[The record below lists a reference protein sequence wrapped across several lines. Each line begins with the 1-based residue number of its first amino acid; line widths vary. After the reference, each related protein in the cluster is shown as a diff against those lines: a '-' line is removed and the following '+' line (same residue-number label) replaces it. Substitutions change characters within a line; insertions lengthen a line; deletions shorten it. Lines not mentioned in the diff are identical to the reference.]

1 MGGFRIPYSAFR
13 ILSLFFLLPESGIRN
28 PESLNNFFQFL
39 LHFIFIATFLFVYII
54 AIIILKPFRLHRK
67 RKISTVTLKLSYL
80 VYLAFFLAFVYLVLF
95 FASNDV
101 NTEENM
107 ENGTSAIYYII
118 VLVSFF
124 IPNIGIMIRRRF
136 KNNRTLYN
144 YLVSFMNLLIILA
157 LIFMMSQVKWD
168 F

>member
-1 MGGFRIPYSAFR
+1 MNS
-13 ILSLFFLLPESGIRN
+13 
-28 PESLNNFFQFL
+28 FFQFL

-67 RKISTVTLKLSYL
+67 RKISTVSLKLSYL
-80 VYLAFFLAFVYLVLF
+80 IYLAFFLAFVYLVLF
-95 FASNDV
+95 FADSEVSTDE
-101 NTEENM
+101 TM
-107 ENGTSAIYYII
+107 ENGTSAMYYVI

-136 KNNRTLYN
+136 KNNRGSYN
-144 YLVSFMNLLIILA
+144 YLVTALNFIIILA
-157 LIFMMSQVKWD
+157 LVFMMSQIQWD

>member
-1 MGGFRIPYSAFR
+1 M
-13 ILSLFFLLPESGIRN
+13 
-28 PESLNNFFQFL
+28 NNFFQFL
-39 LHFIFIATFLFVYII
+39 LHFIFIATFLFVYVI
-54 AIIILKPFRLHRK
+54 AIILLKPFRLHRK
-67 RKISTVTLKLSYL
+67 RKISTIALKLSYL

-95 FASNDV
+95 FADSEV

-107 ENGTSAIYYII
+107 DDGASVMYYII

-136 KNNRTLYN
+136 KKNRKTFNL
-144 YLVSFMNLLIILA
+144 LVTAFNFLIILA
-157 LIFMMSQVKWD
+157 LVFMMSRIRWD

>member
-1 MGGFRIPYSAFR
+1 M
-13 ILSLFFLLPESGIRN
+13 
-28 PESLNNFFQFL
+28 NNFFQFL

-67 RKISTVTLKLSYL
+67 RKVSTLALKLSYL

-95 FASNDV
+95 FADNEV
-101 NTEENM
+101 KTEENM
-107 ENGTSAIYYII
+107 ENGTSAIHYII
-118 VLVSFF
+118 VLLSFF

-136 KNNRTLYN
+136 KNKRGTYN
-144 YLVSFMNLLIILA
+144 YLATALNFFIILS
-157 LIFMMSQVKWD
+157 LVFLMSQIQWD

>member
-1 MGGFRIPYSAFR
+1 M
-13 ILSLFFLLPESGIRN
+13 
-28 PESLNNFFQFL
+28 NNFFQFL

-67 RKISTVTLKLSYL
+67 RKLSTISLKISYL

-95 FASNDV
+95 FADNEV

-107 ENGTSAIYYII
+107 ENGTSATYYII
-118 VLVSFF
+118 VLLSFF
-124 IPNIGIMIRRRF
+124 LPNIGIMIRRRF
-136 KNNRTLYN
+136 KKNRSRYN
-144 YLVSFMNLLIILA
+144 YVVTALNFLIILA
-157 LIFMMSQVKWD
+157 LVFLMSQVKWS